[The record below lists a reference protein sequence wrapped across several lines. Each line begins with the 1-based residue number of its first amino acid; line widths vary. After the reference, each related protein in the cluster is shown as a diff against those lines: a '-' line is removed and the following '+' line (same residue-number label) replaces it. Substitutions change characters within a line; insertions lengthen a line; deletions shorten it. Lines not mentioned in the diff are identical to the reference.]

1 MNSKIWLM
9 NLLLLGIAAFFWG
22 KAYGVWSNG
31 YVMPEQEV
39 RAKPVKKSMVTTRV
53 GRRRV
58 HPVNYYDVVVKK
70 NLFSPDR
77 SVPEEE
83 VPTEEVI
90 KKMPALPEKIFLYG
104 VILMDGYETA
114 LVSNPG
120 RKPGAKKEVWVKVGD
135 SLGDLKVLDIKKERI
150 VLERKG
156 NPYDVLLYAKNKPR
170 RKTVVSKAAK
180 PKVVTAGKKKP
191 VAARKV
197 SKPKKLPRG
206 SYKVVKTPFGEI
218 KRKK

>member
-1 MNSKIWLM
+1 MNSKIWFM
-9 NLLLLGIAAFFWG
+9 NLLLLGIAAFFWS

-31 YVMPEQEV
+31 YVMPAQEL
-39 RAKPVKKSMVTTRV
+39 RAKPLKKSMVTTRV
-53 GRRRV
+53 RRKRM
-58 HPVNYYDVVVKK
+58 HPVKYYDVVVKK

-77 SVPEEE
+77 SAPEEE
-83 VPTEEVI
+83 LPIEEVMKEVPT
-90 KKMPALPEKIFLYG
+90 LPEKIFLYG

-114 LVSNPG
+114 LVSNPR

-150 VLERKG
+150 VLEREGK
-156 NPYDVLLYAKNKPR
+156 PYDVLLYGKNKPR
-170 RKTVVSKAAK
+170 RKIVVSRAAK

-197 SKPKKLPRG
+197 SKPKKLPSG
-206 SYKVVKTPFGEI
+206 SYKVIKTPFGEI